1 MIEYG
6 LLAGSGSSMANGIGN
21 WFDSLAGL
29 GDHILQLALDNP
41 AQSAALVLLIAGVGW
56 FLQRR

>member
-1 MIEYG
+1 MEYA
-6 LLAGSGSSMANGIGN
+6 LLSGSGSSLTNGIAG
-21 WFDSLAGL
+21 WFDSLTSL

-41 AQSAALVLLIAGVGW
+41 AQSAALILLIGGVGW